1 MIQQATTTN
10 SETGAKTF
18 ENEKLTAFLHGLSE
32 GAMLYSPLLGYMK
45 VYDFND
51 SGVVMALSNPDK
63 NEPYNHLFLYSGR
76 IARFDKGECMLFLS
90 HLCRR
95 WNVLNFQP
103 GDIVAMDIKYKD
115 GNTLTYVVIFGEVE
129 VTDYPRIRT
138 YACLCKNSDLL
149 APYAQLDFCGTSGEE
164 ESIDLRYATPT
175 EEKLLTNAVERIG
188 KRWDKEKQRLVSL
201 DSEATTAEQLR
212 EDFNALQKEYSR
224 LSEHCK
230 KLEQERDE
238 AQKRAEQ
245 EAGRIQEVLY
255 HSIERLGRNN
265 PRTDD

>member
-1 MIQQATTTN
+1 MNQKATKT
-10 SETGAKTF
+10 SPETGAKTF
-18 ENEKLTAFLHGLSE
+18 EDANKAAFFFGLSE
-32 GAMLYSPLLGYMK
+32 GSTLYSPLFGYMK
-45 VYDFND
+45 VRETNASGIMMTIPNLREDEPSDF
-51 SGVVMALSNPDK
+51 LFR
-63 NEPYNHLFLYSGR
+63 YNGR
-76 IARFDKGECMLFLS
+76 AASFDKGECLLFLS
-90 HLCRR
+90 HLYRR

-188 KRWDKEKQRLVSL
+188 RRWDKEKQRLVSL
-201 DSEATTAEQLR
+201 DSEATTAEQPR
-212 EDFNALQKEYSR
+212 EDFNALQKEYSL

-245 EAGRIQEVLY
+245 EVGRILDVLY

-265 PRTDD
+265 SRTDD

>member
-32 GAMLYSPLLGYMK
+32 GAILYSPLLGYMK
-45 VYDFND
+45 VCDFND
-51 SGVVMALSNPDK
+51 SDVVMALSNPDK

-115 GNTLTYVVIFGEVE
+115 GNTLTYVVIYGEVE

-138 YACLCKNSDLL
+138 YACLCKNSDMLT
-149 APYAQLDFCGTSGEE
+149 PYAQLDFCGTSGEE

-201 DSEATTAEQLR
+201 DSEAPTTEQLR
-212 EDFNALQKEYSR
+212 KDFNALQKEYNR

-230 KLEQERDE
+230 QLEQERDE
-238 AQKRAEQ
+238 ALKRAEQ
-245 EAGRIQEVLY
+245 EAGRIQGVLRS
-255 HSIERLGRNN
+255 SIEWLEQKKPQTG
-265 PRTDD
+265 D